1 MQPGATA
8 VTVPRAG
15 YHTIV
20 SVFKVFLPEA
30 AKICT
35 RFFFCGEKKLEVSRG
50 LRVQLY
56 TVHGLKT
63 LRLDFSILLP
73 L

>member
-50 LRVQLY
+50 RA
-56 TVHGLKT
+56 TSTIVHCAWIEDSET
-63 LRLDFSILLP
+63 
-73 L
+73 